1 MVSCCTNFLNF
12 LACYKWH
19 GCQITV
25 QIYSRSFFLNVSF
38 LAVYHSAVTLH
49 VIRGVSYILG
59 LIHHVIFS
67 LPSVS
72 HLSFER
78 IVQGWNRKSVLW
90 NHKGNVFKGAAYLKQ
105 SSDNYPEGM
114 PHVFRFSGII
124 MVRRCIRKSL

>member
-1 MVSCCTNFLNF
+1 MARLSDYGSDLFKQFFFFNF
-12 LACYKWH
+12 
-19 GCQITV
+19 
-25 QIYSRSFFLNVSF
+25 SF
-38 LAVYHSAVTLH
+38 LAVYHSALTLH
-49 VIRGVSYILG
+49 LIRGVSYILG

-72 HLSFER
+72 HRSFER
-78 IVQGWNRKSVLW
+78 TVQGWNRKSVLW

-124 MVRRCIRKSL
+124 MARRCIRMPL

>member
-1 MVSCCTNFLNF
+1 MARLSDYGSDLFKEV
-12 LACYKWH
+12 
-19 GCQITV
+19 
-25 QIYSRSFFLNVSF
+25 FFFYVSF

-49 VIRGVSYILG
+49 VISYILG
-59 LIHHVIFS
+59 LIHHVIFN

-72 HLSFER
+72 HVSFER
-78 IVQGWNRKSVLW
+78 ILQGWNRKSVLW

-124 MVRRCIRKSL
+124 MERRCIRKPL